1 MAFRGKRGFARASG
15 RESVREERAE
25 RAPYGSAFASPRGE
39 FRVAR
44 CVRVRIAEKKRG
56 GKMPEAC
63 LETPELKSGEK
74 TRGAESEPLSVET
87 LARVIGENARLQAE
101 LHQVFATHLL
111 EVRNSLRAVQESVQ
125 RLDRRLAENS
135 FLTALSPSV
144 ATPSGA
150 TGSPDGRLHLATAIN
165 SLPVS
170 SASAQSRADLLRAE
184 AQKIKWWHSI
194 DLGDGIVTPG
204 SYDTRTLLDRIAL
217 PQDLRGLSVLDIG
230 AWDGYLSFAAE
241 RRGASRVLATD
252 SYVWQNNVL
261 SGKAGFQ
268 FARTALGSKV
278 EDQNIDVMD
287 LSPETVGTFDVVLF
301 SGVLYHLQH
310 PLLALQRLRK
320 VTKKLLIM
328 ETHIDLP
335 NIRRPAMAFYPG
347 SEANNDPTNWWGP
360 NEACCVEMLK
370 TAGFRNIK
378 LVGRLPAPPVSSPE
392 QISYG
397 RVAFHAVV

>member
-1 MAFRGKRGFARASG
+1 
-15 RESVREERAE
+15 
-25 RAPYGSAFASPRGE
+25 
-39 FRVAR
+39 
-44 CVRVRIAEKKRG
+44 
-56 GKMPEAC
+56 MPEAC
-63 LETPELKSGEK
+63 LDTPEAGLDEK
-74 TRGAESEPLSVET
+74 RRAADSEPVSVET
-87 LARVIGENARLQAE
+87 LARVVGENARLQAE

-135 FLTALSPSV
+135 FLTELSPSL
-144 ATPSGA
+144 AAPSGRGEA
-150 TGSPDGRLHLATAIN
+150 PDARHHLGTSIN
-165 SLPVS
+165 SLPAS
-170 SASAQSRADLLRAE
+170 SETSLQSRGDLLRAE
-184 AQKIKWWHSI
+184 VQKIKWWHSI
-194 DLGDGIVTPG
+194 DLGHGVVTPG

-278 EDQNIDVMD
+278 EDKNIDVMD

-335 NIRRPAMAFYPG
+335 NIQRPAMAFYPG
-347 SEANNDPTNWWGP
+347 SEANNDATNWWGP
-360 NEACCVEMLK
+360 NEACCVDMLK

-378 LVGRLPAPPVSSPE
+378 LVGRLPAAPVSSPE
-392 QISYG
+392 QVSYG
-397 RVAFHAVV
+397 RVAFHAEV